1 MINHDKYRFRNF
13 PFVWPVRTA
22 ICGAPYA
29 NIKRLEKPLHMNEEW
44 IQHNKHNRIRGTRMR
59 FLKLIS
65 VEEAEKILLS
75 LGKLLPPEYVPLED
89 ACGRILA
96 EPITSPEDIPGFD
109 RSIKDGYAVRSQDT
123 LGAGENKPKLLNMTG
138 RIAMGENTAGPI
150 GEKEAKYIPTGGVMP
165 KGADAVIM
173 QEHTELAGD
182 VLLIKTAASPG
193 LDVLKYNEDF
203 SKGEKVFPAGHKITA
218 QTAGVLAA
226 FGCDPV
232 LVRKRPAVG
241 IISTGNELVLPAD
254 TPKFGQIRDTNTT
267 LIRSYMTEHGATP
280 VFYGIIRD
288 DAEALTPI
296 AAKAAAECDLV
307 ILSGGSSKD
316 EKDVT
321 SRVIETLGKVHVH
334 GVSVAPGKPTIIGSI
349 NDVPILGLPGHPA
362 STYMIT
368 TLFAGP
374 LLAKMT
380 GAVEKPRK
388 ISAPLAMSFPS
399 EKGRE
404 DLVRVR
410 VTENGE
416 AAPVLGKSGLLHT
429 LVQSDGY
436 IRVPAGRD
444 GCEKG
449 DIVEVLLW

>member
-1 MINHDKYRFRNF
+1 MINRDKSKSPDFRFLS
-13 PFVWPVRTA
+13 PVSTS
-22 ICGAPYA
+22 ICEASYA
-29 NIKRLEKPLHMNEEW
+29 NIKRLKKPLHMNEEW
-44 IQHNKHNRIRGTRMR
+44 IQHNKHDRSRGTRMR
-59 FLKLIS
+59 FLKLVS
-65 VEEAEKILLS
+65 VEEAEKVLLS
-75 LGKLLPPEYVPLED
+75 LGKLLPAEYVPLQD

-109 RSIKDGYAVRSQDT
+109 RSIKDGYAVRSADT
-123 LGAGENKPKLLNMTG
+123 LGAGEDKPKLLKMTG
-138 RIAMGENTAGPI
+138 RIAMGNDTSEPVN
-150 GEKEAKYIPTGGVMP
+150 EKEAKYIPTGGLMP
-165 KGADAVIM
+165 KGADSVIM
-173 QEHTELAGD
+173 QEHTELSGD
-182 VLLIKTAASPG
+182 VLLIKTSASPG

-203 SKGEKVFPAGHKITA
+203 SKGEKVFPAGHRITA

-226 FGCDPV
+226 FGFDPV

-254 TPKFGQIRDTNTT
+254 TPKRGQIRDTNTT
-267 LIRSYMTEHGATP
+267 LIRSFMTERGAKP

-288 DAEALTPI
+288 EAEALTPI

-321 SRVIETLGKVHVH
+321 SRVIETLGTVHVH

-380 GAVEKPRK
+380 GSAEKPRK
-388 ISAPLAMSFPS
+388 IKAPLVMSFPS

-404 DLVRVR
+404 DLVRVKLG
-410 VTENGE
+410 ENGE
-416 AAPVLGKSGLLHT
+416 AEPVLGKSGLLHT